1 MKRKELI
8 KEIKQRRRKD
18 ILTAATD
25 AFARNG
31 YHLTDVEVIA
41 DRLSVG
47 KGTIYRY
54 FPSKEKLFTA
64 VMEQMMHQLADE
76 IAANADGITNPI
88 ERLKTVIR
96 SHMDFFSRNFG
107 LMEIFIHYRS
117 AYKEHSKSIYMKYY
131 GRGLKRV
138 EALIQKCID
147 QKLIKDI
154 PARAVT
160 NLLVDV
166 FYGIL
171 FTTFLGGNKQTFKE
185 KGKYLEEV
193 FINNLLL

>member
-8 KEIKQRRRKD
+8 KEIKLRRRKD
-18 ILTAATD
+18 ILKAATD

-41 DRLSVG
+41 DKLGVG
-47 KGTIYRY
+47 KGTVYRY

-76 IAANADGITNPI
+76 IAANADGIENPI
-88 ERLKTVIR
+88 ERLKAVIR
-96 SHMDFFSRNFG
+96 SHMDFFSRNFN

-117 AYKEHSKSIYMKYY
+117 AYKEHSKSIYTKYY

-160 NLLVDV
+160 NLLVDI

-171 FTTFLGGNKQTFKE
+171 FTTFLGGDKHTFQE

>member
-8 KEIKQRRRKD
+8 KEIKERRRRE
-18 ILTAATD
+18 ILTVASD
-25 AFARNG
+25 IFARKG

-41 DRLSVG
+41 DKLGVG

-64 VMEQMMHQLADE
+64 VMEQMMHQLAEE
-76 IAANADGITNPI
+76 IAANADGIDNPL

-96 SHMDFFSRNFG
+96 SHMDFFSRN
-107 LMEIFIHYRS
+107 LNLLEIFVHYRS
-117 AYKEHSKSIYMKYY
+117 EYREHSKFLYMKYY
-131 GRGLKRV
+131 GRGLAKV
-138 EALIQKCID
+138 ESLIQRCID
-147 QKLIKDI
+147 QKLMKNI
-154 PARAVT
+154 PVRAAT
-160 NLLVDV
+160 NLLIDV

-171 FTTFLGGNKQTFKE
+171 FTTFLGGNKQSFKE